1 MGDPIRRR
9 KLYVRVEHPTPAREA
24 EIIASGTPDADEKFH
39 RAMAGIA
46 LSFRNYS
53 LEKPPTVSEMINFAN
68 ALSFRQV
75 PNDATAPIHD
85 WFGESLSA
93 PYKWWQG
100 DALFATS
107 LANYFVRMAFRFW

>member
-53 LEKPPTVSEMINFAN
+53 LEKPPTVSEMIDFAN
-68 ALSFRQV
+68 AQSFRQV
-75 PNDATAPIHD
+75 SNDATAPICD
-85 WFGESLSA
+85 
-93 PYKWWQG
+93 
-100 DALFATS
+100 LFC
-107 LANYFVRMAFRFW
+107 